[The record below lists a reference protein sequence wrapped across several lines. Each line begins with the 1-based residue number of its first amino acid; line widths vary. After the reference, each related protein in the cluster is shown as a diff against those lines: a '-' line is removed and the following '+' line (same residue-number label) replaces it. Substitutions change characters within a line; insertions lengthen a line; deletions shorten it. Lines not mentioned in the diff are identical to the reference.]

1 MKCPINL
8 IFKETESFGFE
19 LVSILLI
26 KYCSGSKIIRL
37 PLKKE
42 HNLHGQDL
50 KTYSSENYEWS
61 QWDCD
66 FFYAKGFYNFFRT
79 YWFDFF
85 TMFFL
90 LCFFCLFTGKY
101 KLGLLL
107 SYFSIG
113 VLFPIEGIGWNCLEI
128 MGQDLCFIYLVQPPS
143 QWWGW
148 SAYFKSIIEI
158 PL

>member
-79 YWFDFF
+79 NLFDFF
-85 TMFFL
+85 AMFFYL
-90 LCFFCLFTGKY
+90 YTRKY
-101 KLGLLL
+101 KTGLLL
-107 SYFSIG
+107 SYFSIFYWGFVSNRGHWLELFGDNGTGLVLYLFSATAIAMMG
-113 VLFPIEGIGWNCLEI
+113 VISIFQEHHWNT
-128 MGQDLCFIYLVQPPS
+128 FV
-143 QWWGW
+143 
-148 SAYFKSIIEI
+148 KS
-158 PL
+158 